1 LETHINKISSYH
13 SDLYHLNQQFA
24 RVLSRFTKEDDTP
37 ENRDYIMRLDKVNT
51 TFQETVDH
59 LYVELGLVEQYPAL
73 ASVDGDFV
81 KTLLLCR
88 DKKIEVRKAATSV
101 LNEMLNL
108 DDVHGGHNPIGNV
121 PFLINRDL
129 SQITHTAIATD
140 YQEPICI
147 RHY

>member
-24 RVLSRFTKEDDTP
+24 CVLSRFTKEDDTP
-37 ENRDYIMRLDKVNT
+37 ENCDYIMRLDKVNT

-73 ASVDGDFV
+73 ASVDGNFV

-108 DDVHGGHNPIGNV
+108 DDVHGGHNLIGNV

-147 RHY
+147 RYY